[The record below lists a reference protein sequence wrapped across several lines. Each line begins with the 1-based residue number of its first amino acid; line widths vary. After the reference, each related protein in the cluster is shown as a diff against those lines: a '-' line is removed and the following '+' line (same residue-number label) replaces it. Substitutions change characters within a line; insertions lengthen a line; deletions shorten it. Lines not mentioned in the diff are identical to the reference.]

1 MILLDFSSIVIME
14 KDKNT
19 GILHKE
25 LGSYKV
31 EEGAEYITKAFS
43 EEGTVYIYFSTIR
56 DVEEWEY
63 SAIYDLFPED
73 SFESEGFKIEF
84 VEDEYNPTW
93 LVKFKF
99 EDEHSE
105 MELKISNLCKLIREG
120 MEDTLENIKGKEDEY
135 TE

>member
-1 MILLDFSSIVIME
+1 MDFSSIVIME

-73 SFESEGFKIEF
+73 SFEGEGFKIEF